1 MKHFTTLISILLLCA
16 TSVFSQAPEHF
27 TYQAVVRNASNS
39 LVTNAQVGVRVNI
52 LHGSAMGNVVYS
64 ESHVTTSN
72 ANGLITVN
80 IGGGSVQHGNFA
92 DIDWE
97 NGPYFLE
104 TDIDPNGGND
114 YTIKTTQQLLSV
126 PYALYASK
134 AGNVPQNVGELTN
147 DANYITLEQVPEI
160 PANVSA
166 FNNDAGYITM
176 DSVPAIPDIPTNV
189 SAFQNDAN
197 YITLSQ
203 VPAQVNADWNATAGA
218 AQILNKPTLFSGNY
232 NDLENK
238 PNIPTVPTNVGAFT
252 NDAGYLTGYTEQQV
266 LSISHDTLFLTGGS
280 FVKLPETLSPEQI
293 GNMVAQSLQAMQQY
307 ADSISSVTFQQYIS
321 QLTSD
326 AMRHYLDSIAEEAG
340 RQYIDSVYHIPGQ
353 HVSHDSVFS
362 TGPCP
367 EAPYLLDWDG
377 NVYNTVKIGSQCWMK
392 ENLRTW
398 HYADG
403 TLIPNQNGNSDTP
416 NRHAPGGDVAN
427 VPKYGYLYNWS
438 AVMNGAEG
446 SNAIPSGVQ
455 GICPTGWH
463 VPSRGEWEV
472 LVDFMGNYSQYLCS
486 DISDFIAKSL
496 SSNDSVWDN
505 SSHWTNCNPGHDPQ
519 SNNSSGFS
527 IMPAGDG
534 THDDWWNAARGQYAY
549 LATSTDGYNNW
560 NEHLADVFHISY
572 YEPSTSFMGRPITYA
587 SGLYQSVRC
596 LRDEVGAAGC
606 RKYSPR

>member
-1 MKHFTTLISILLLCA
+1 MKHFTILISILLLCA

-80 IGGGSVQHGNFA
+80 IGGGSVQHGSFA

-232 NDLENK
+232 NDLTNK

-403 TLIPNQNGNSDTP
+403 TLIPSSTNISYYYNPGPYGP
-416 NRHAPGGDVAN
+416 NRLKPNNDIDNVAT
-427 VPKYGYLYNWS
+427 YGYLYNY
-438 AVMNGAEG
+438 E
-446 SNAIPSGVQ
+446 AIFRTDDTSLLNNLTPSGIQ
-455 GICPTGWH
+455 GICPDGWH
-463 VPSRGEWEV
+463 IPSMAEWQQ
-472 LVDFMGNYSQYLCS
+472 LVDFLGNYSMYLCDDQTS
-486 DISDFIAKSL
+486 YVAKALSAQTGWDISSNECAVGTDL
-496 SSNDSVWDN
+496 S
-505 SSHWTNCNPGHDPQ
+505 T
-519 SNNSSGFS
+519 NNSSGFS
-527 IMPAGDG
+527 ALPAGEAWGNEPNHDFG
-534 THDDWWNAARGQYAY
+534 TNAYFISATQYPNLQGARRLRIGYFSGECYMDQYC
-549 LATSTDGYNNW
+549 
-560 NEHLADVFHISY
+560 
-572 YEPSTSFMGRPITYA
+572 
-587 SGLYQSVRC
+587 GLTGAVSVRC
-596 LRDEVGAAGC
+596 LRN
-606 RKYSPR
+606 